1 MDSALWFA
9 YLFDIGWFLLLTG
22 VLMLAAAGLI
32 ILRASPLADLTREAA
47 PRREMQ
53 GESTE

>member
-1 MDSALWFA
+1 MDSALWLA

-32 ILRASPLADLTREAA
+32 ILRASPLADMTQDAA
-47 PRREMQ
+47 ARREMH
-53 GESTE
+53 GEIAE

>member
-32 ILRASPLADLTREAA
+32 ILRARPLAGLTREAA

-53 GESTE
+53 GDSTE